1 METPTGF
8 KDFKPDEQKLRNDML
23 KIIEDKFKLY
33 GYSSIDTPAVEFLEV
48 LTKKSG
54 EEVKEQVFKIEGEEI
69 GLRFDLTVP
78 LARFVAS
85 QLNLYKPFKRY
96 AIAKVWRNEEPQ
108 KGRYREFIQADVDIV
123 GVKEQTAEV
132 ELLFLAEDV
141 LLSLGFL
148 LEKAEFLINNR
159 KFLSSFASYY
169 EVDSSFFFRSI
180 DKLDKIGEEGVVD
193 LLRQEYGEKAE
204 KLMRELSKGKSNEE
218 KLEFIRE
225 FSNEAFE
232 EISFITKNF
241 KRAKIELNLV
251 RGLDYYTGS
260 IFEVKLSNEIGSV
273 VGGGRY
279 DNLSSI
285 YGKED
290 YAVGLSFGFERLFY
304 LKLKKEKIRKYNH
317 ANTYIAF
324 IGENFSYA
332 LNIAQELRKSNI
344 AVDLNYSKRSLRK
357 QLDYA
362 NNMGYRF
369 VIIVGDRE
377 REDNKAILKDMEK
390 KEEKNVNKE
399 ELVKILKYSSTLP

>member
-8 KDFKPDEQKLRNDML
+8 RDFKPEEQKLRNEML
-23 KIIEDKFKLY
+23 KTIEEKFKLY
-33 GYSSIDTPAVEFLEV
+33 GYSSIDTPAVEFLET

-54 EEVKEQVFKIEGEEI
+54 EEVKEQIFEIEGEEI

-108 KGRYREFIQADVDIV
+108 KARYREFIQADVDII

-141 LLSLGFL
+141 LQSLGFS
-148 LEKAEFLINNR
+148 LENAEFLINNR
-159 KFLSSFASYY
+159 KFLSSFASHY
-169 EVDSSFFFRSI
+169 EVDSSFFFRTI
-180 DKLDKIGEEGVVD
+180 DKLDKIGEKGVVE
-193 LLRQEYGEKAE
+193 LLKREYGEKAE
-204 KLMRELSKGKSNEE
+204 RIMKELSRGKSNKE
-218 KLEFIRE
+218 KLNFIKE
-225 FSNEAFE
+225 FSNEAYE
-232 EISFITKNF
+232 ELSFITKNF

-260 IFEVKLSNEIGSV
+260 IFEVKLSKEIGSV

-279 DNLSSI
+279 DNLTSM

-290 YAVGLSFGFERLFY
+290 YAVGLSLGFERLFY
-304 LKLKKEKIRKYNH
+304 LKLKEKKPEKYNY
-317 ANTYIAF
+317 ADVYIAF
-324 IGENFSYA
+324 IGDNFSYA
-332 LNIAQELRKSNI
+332 LSIAQRLRKNKI

-362 NNMGYRF
+362 NNMRYRY
-369 VIIVGDRE
+369 VIIIGDRE
-377 REDNKAILKDMEK
+377 KEAGEVMLKDMEK
-390 KEEKNVNKE
+390 KEEKKLKKE
-399 ELVKILKYSSTLP
+399 EIIEYLNSLDNS